1 MKKSAFNLRLLKVM
15 PTSPLENLVRQ
26 GSLPAVA
33 VCRKRLQTVCSPAV
47 CATEP
52 VMQLRQASGL
62 TMEALCR
69 EANVH
74 LEDLQELMEMELGV
88 TQVEDASASEGM
100 AASVEPAAELNTEN
114 APAPATLDSL
124 REQVLPDFISDVARL
139 LANLADLHLAF
150 RLMDCLSQLPGRIFD
165 HLNAAT
171 LLVHIKSSA
180 LLAVR
185 YLLSSGERSPAED
198 VLKLLRIV
206 RLLAMAGRFRSALA
220 TARLIVQSTRG
231 RLRRD
236 AVEAVRAIKCAYFMV
251 PGTEASAAA

>member
-1 MKKSAFNLRLLKVM
+1 M
-15 PTSPLENLVRQ
+15 PTSLLESLVRD
-26 GSLPAVA
+26 GSLGAVA
-33 VCRKRLQTVCSPAV
+33 VCRTRLQAMCLPAF
-47 CATEP
+47 CATES

-62 TMEALCR
+62 TMASLCS

-74 LEDLQELMEMELGV
+74 LEDLEELMEMELGV
-88 TQVEDASASEGM
+88 AQVEDANTSGDASDKPV
-100 AASVEPAAELNTEN
+100 ADANSKLSVEN
-114 APAPATLDSL
+114 APAQAALDSL
-124 REQVLPDFISDVARL
+124 REQALPDFISDVAKL
-139 LANLADLHLAF
+139 LANLADLDLAF

-236 AVEAVRAIKCAYFMV
+236 AVEAVRAIKGAYFMV
-251 PGTEASAAA
+251 PGTQASAAA

>member
-1 MKKSAFNLRLLKVM
+1 M

-33 VCRKRLQTVCSPAV
+33 VCRKRLQTMCSPAF

-88 TQVEDASASEGM
+88 TQVEDANTPDDANALERT
-100 AASVEPAAELNTEN
+100 AASDKPGADASTKEGTEN
-114 APAPATLDSL
+114 APASVALDSL
-124 REQVLPDFISDVARL
+124 REQALPDFISDVARL

-165 HLNAAT
+165 LLNAAT

-236 AVEAVRAIKCAYFMV
+236 AVEAVRAIKRAYFMA
-251 PGTEASAAA
+251 PGVQASAAA